1 VQANSAFFHA
11 NSGFIQANASY
22 NQANASF
29 IVANATSSQ
38 ANAAFDHANAAF
50 ASANNVAP
58 QVQPAFNTANAAFI
72 QANAGIFH
80 AQSAFNHANSGFI
93 HANSSY
99 IHANAAFNAAN
110 NASDPWVRGQA
121 NAAFIQANAAFD
133 KANTGANAEVTT
145 FTTTSNGAVST
156 YALGFTPASNSAV
169 IVSIGGIVQLE
180 QDDYLVNRTNN
191 SISFNEPP
199 PAGQKI
205 RVAGFNNVNPYF
217 LDVANS
223 AGAVVSTYSAIGDGS
238 TQGYNIGFR
247 PESNKAIFVSIGG
260 ILQPE
265 TAYTVNPS
273 TNTVTFGTA
282 PGNNENIR
290 IVGFEKINPY
300 FIQYVSSNVSVSV
313 FETTSNGTTA
323 TFNLGFNP
331 QARETL
337 IVTID
342 GIVQSIND
350 YTVNTATQ
358 TITLD
363 EIPASGELVRVATM
377 YTTANAFVIADGS
390 ITSQKLETS
399 LNTSIQSAATT
410 GKAIA
415 MSIVFGG

>member
-72 QANAGIFH
+72 QANASFIV
-80 AQSAFNHANSGFI
+80 ANATTIQANAAFD
-93 HANSSY
+93 
-99 IHANAAFNAAN
+99 HANAAFASAN
-110 NASDPWVRGQA
+110 NVAPQVQPAFNTA
-121 NAAFIQANAAFD
+121 NSAFIQANAAFD
-133 KANTGANAEVTT
+133 RANTGANAEIKT

-156 YALGFTPASNSAV
+156 YALGFAPPSNTAV
-169 IVSIGGIVQLE
+169 IVSIGGIVQTELA
-180 QDDYLVNRTNN
+180 DYVVTPSNS

-199 PAGQKI
+199 PAGQSI
-205 RVAGFNNVNPYF
+205 RVAGFNNVNLYT

-223 AGAVVSTYSAIGDGS
+223 AGAVVSTYDTVGDGS
-238 TQGYNIGFR
+238 TQAFSIGFK

-265 TAYTVNPS
+265 SAYTVNPS
-273 TNTVTFGTA
+273 TNTVTFITA